1 MMEHSFVPI
10 YQKLKEY
17 YKDRIIKQDYH
28 PGHRIDS
35 INQIMI
41 KHSVSR
47 ETAKLVLKQLLD
59 EGLIIM
65 KQGKGSFVVHHK
77 KTKNIWGMIIP
88 FYSSNME
95 QLIYCLD
102 IEAQKRGKQ
111 FVYFIG
117 YNNPDEE
124 KRLVSKMILE
134 GHEAII
140 VVPNYDESQTSE
152 FYRNLIQGN
161 TQVILTDYTM
171 SGSYFKY
178 VVQSYDLG
186 VKRAVDYLA
195 EDHSDN
201 LLLMKTET
209 WKGRNLL
216 IELMEETFLTI
227 ATSNHPDKEV
237 LVLSQMQDLSK
248 TFLRDN
254 KIKGVLCCAD
264 VDAIRVLG
272 RLKKWNI
279 SFPHEVKVVN
289 YGNTELTRLYE
300 PEISVIDCMYEEM
313 AVKTASLIDRGKD
326 SGPYEQHIIQPK
338 LIVRG
343 T

>member
-1 MMEHSFVPI
+1 MEHSFVPI
-10 YQKLKEY
+10 YLKLKDHYKEMIISQEY
-17 YKDRIIKQDYH
+17 T
-28 PGHRIDS
+28 PGQKIDS

-41 KHSVSR
+41 KQSVSR

-59 EGLIIM
+59 EGLIIT
-65 KQGKGSFVVHHK
+65 KQGKGSFVVHHQE
-77 KTKNIWGMIIP
+77 TKNIWGMIIP

-95 QLIYCLD
+95 QLIYHLD
-102 IEAQKRGKQ
+102 FEAQKRGKQ
-111 FVYFIG
+111 FTYFLG

-134 GHEAII
+134 GYEAII
-140 VVPNYDESQTSE
+140 VVPNYDESKTAE

-195 EDHSDN
+195 ENHSGN
-201 LLLMKTET
+201 LLLMKNET

-216 IELMEETFLTI
+216 IELMERSFSMLTAI
-227 ATSNHPDKEV
+227 DYPDKEV
-237 LVLSQMQDLSK
+237 IVLAQMKELSMAFIK
-248 TFLRDN
+248 EN
-254 KIKGVLCCAD
+254 KIRGVLCCSD
-264 VDAIRVLG
+264 VDAIKVLG

-279 SFPHEVKVVN
+279 SVPEEVKLVN

-300 PEISVIDCMYEEM
+300 PEISVIDCLYEEM
-313 AVKTASLIDRGKD
+313 ASKTAWLIDNGRD
-326 SGPYEQHIIQPK
+326 SGPFEQHIIQPK

>member
-1 MMEHSFVPI
+1 MGHSFIPI
-10 YQKLKEY
+10 YQKLTAY
-17 YKDRIIKQDYH
+17 YKERIISQDYP
-28 PGHRIDS
+28 PGQKIDS

-41 KHSVSR
+41 KHKVSR

-65 KQGKGSFVVHHK
+65 KQGKGSFVVHHVE
-77 KTKNIWGMIIP
+77 TNNTWGMIIP

-95 QLIYCLD
+95 LLIFHLD
-102 IEAQKRGKQ
+102 LEAQKRGKK
-111 FVYFIG
+111 FTYFLG

-134 GHEAII
+134 GNEAII
-140 VVPNYDESQTSE
+140 VVPNYDETKTAE

-186 VKRAVDYLA
+186 VKRALSYLA
-195 EDHSDN
+195 ENHSEN
-201 LLLMKTET
+201 LLLMKNET

-216 IELMEETFLTI
+216 IELMEQTFSTLV
-227 ATSNHPDKEV
+227 AKDYPDKKV
-237 LVLSQMQDLSK
+237 QVLSQMKELSK
-248 TFLRDN
+248 SFLKEN
-254 KIKGVLCCAD
+254 KIKGVLCFSD
-264 VDAIRVLG
+264 VDAIKVLG

-279 SFPHEVKVVN
+279 SVPAEVKLVN
-289 YGNTELTRLYE
+289 YGNTELTTLYE
-300 PEISVIDCMYEEM
+300 PEISVIDCLYEEM
-313 AVKTASLIDRGKD
+313 AIKTASLIDSGKE

-338 LIVRG
+338 LIIRG